1 MATMSATM
9 SSESADYPVHL
20 QVQYPEGGKR
30 WMILVRWILAIPHLL
45 IVNVLNNLS
54 SVITLI
60 ALFAI
65 LFTTKY
71 PESLF
76 RLQVG
81 IQRWSQNAWA
91 YVVFHDQYPPFS
103 FEDGQYPPVS
113 YTVER
118 QERYARFM
126 PLIKWLLAI
135 PHYVVLFLLFIG
147 AIFAFLWL
155 IVVVLA
161 TGRYPQGVFNY
172 LVGVQRWSARVFA
185 YVALLVD
192 EYPPFSMK

>member
-30 WMILVRWILAIPHLL
+30 WMILVRWLLAIPHL
-45 IVNVLNNLS
+45 IIINVFNNLS

-60 ALFAI
+60 ALFSI
-65 LFTTKY
+65 LFTRKY
-71 PESLF
+71 PEGLF

-81 IQRWSQNAWA
+81 IQRWGQNAWA
-91 YVVFHDQYPPFS
+91 YVFFHDQYPPFS
-103 FEDGQYPPVS
+103 FDDGQYPPVS

-118 QERYARFM
+118 REQYARFM

-135 PHYVVLFLLFIG
+135 PHYLVLIFLVVG
-147 AIFAFLWL
+147 AVFAYLWTW
-155 IVVVLA
+155 VVVLA
-161 TGRYPQGVFNY
+161 TGRYPQGPFNY
-172 LVGVQRWSARVFA
+172 LVGVQRWGARVSA
-185 YVALLVD
+185 YVGLMVD
-192 EYPPFSMK
+192 QYPPFSLK